1 MVIEPVGSWG
11 QEAESVREKRREERE
26 PEVTTSTELEVKW
39 PHFTLDFGVASL
51 PNQHEP
57 VHVAIFLQDGG
68 QL

>member
-1 MVIEPVGSWG
+1 VIEPVGSLS
-11 QEAESVREKRREERE
+11 QKAESVRKKRREERE
-26 PEVTTSTELEVKW
+26 PEVTTHVELEVKW

-57 VHVAIFLQDGG
+57 VNVAIFLQDGG